1 MPLGYQVDHFH
12 LTYRSLLVY
21 CAKFTLLLCL
31 FDLNCLNTVYLW
43 WRWKRISPSLWDIF
57 LWFLLLLLF
66 AEQPRSSGLW
76 GPVTAPA
83 KACALQRC
91 VCQQAISYGDPRIL
105 FTGNKNCVTNNLKGK
120 KKKNKREMRFSLPT
134 FPTVLAQSQTVLMW
148 HTYCRIMRKDRNY
161 SLPSSAF
168 WDITSTIDN
177 QWPVSGLFFS
187 TKQRL
192 LFSYHS
198 AQVASGAPQMLGSRK
213 VAEAC
218 ISGTLSSTVETTLP
232 EQEGRLT
239 ACRIILLCL
248 QGKGEQSVH
257 TFRSL
262 LSDISGLRSF
272 SQSWFLWAQRRTLLR
287 DPNLDGSSCCHLH
300 LSPQMPA
307 FQLQW
312 ASEVN
317 CWDGAC
323 QENWPQTE
331 TTPWL
336 KLKLHTSHAFLT
348 GAFMEIEPQ
357 CLDSLLLHSLFMMF
371 WTRKLGRKARKGRG
385 PSYQQPVLL

>member
-1 MPLGYQVDHFH
+1 
-12 LTYRSLLVY
+12 
-21 CAKFTLLLCL
+21 
-31 FDLNCLNTVYLW
+31 
-43 WRWKRISPSLWDIF
+43 
-57 LWFLLLLLF
+57 
-66 AEQPRSSGLW
+66 
-76 GPVTAPA
+76 
-83 KACALQRC
+83 
-91 VCQQAISYGDPRIL
+91 
-105 FTGNKNCVTNNLKGK
+105 
-120 KKKNKREMRFSLPT
+120 
-134 FPTVLAQSQTVLMW
+134 
-148 HTYCRIMRKDRNY
+148 MRKDGNY
-161 SLPSSAF
+161 SLLSSAF
-168 WDITSTIDN
+168 WDITSTNDN

-213 VAEAC
+213 VAEAR
-218 ISGTLSSTVETTLP
+218 IPGTLSSTVETTL
-232 EQEGRLT
+232 QELGGAAGCLSYHFTMFTGQRGVVSPHLPLT
-239 ACRIILLCL
+239 PLR
-248 QGKGEQSVH
+248 
-257 TFRSL
+257 
-262 LSDISGLRSF
+262 GLRFEILFPEFISV
-272 SQSWFLWAQRRTLLR
+272 STEATAVER

-300 LSPQMPA
+300 LSPQTPA

-317 CWDGAC
+317 CWDTAC

-357 CLDSLLLHSLFMMF
+357 CLNSLLLHSLFMML
-371 WTRKLGRKARKGRG
+371 WTQKQELDREARKGRG